1 MQRIIAYHGDNTQTT
16 AVCLAILTVLF
27 MIERFKHGSH
37 VWIDLYNPT
46 AEEAREAMIEAHIP
60 LSLMSDITTPTPRSS
75 VSFVENTIKL
85 MIDYPVVK
93 RTDIE
98 RPHDIKFFVTKQA
111 LVTAHYEDITAFHTW
126 KKEFEMYELLGKTD
140 RMHGGLLFAGLMNV
154 LYDALTKK
162 LDYLDTQLESIEH
175 EIFNERE
182 KEMVLEISKVSRKL
196 IAFKQALV
204 AHGDVTH
211 DARPH
216 FIKLF
221 GTKFEP
227 QLRQLDDLYEHIMRR
242 LSALTESASELRETN
257 HALVSTKEG
266 EVMKTLTI
274 MAFVT
279 FPLTLFSSLF
289 GINSSHMPIM
299 GQKYDFWI
307 IVGIMTTIALS
318 FFLYFRYKRW
328 F

>member
-1 MQRIIAYHGDNTQTT
+1 
-16 AVCLAILTVLF
+16 
-27 MIERFKHGSH
+27 MIERYRSGSYL
-37 VWIDLYNPT
+37 WIDLEKPT
-46 AEEAREAMIEAHIP
+46 AEEAREAMLEARIP
-60 LSLMSDITTPTPRSS
+60 LELMSDITTPTPRSS
-75 VSFVENTIKL
+75 VTYASGVVKI

-98 RPHDIKFFVTKQA
+98 RPHDIKFFVTKNA

-126 KKEFEMYELLGKTD
+126 KKEFEMLELLGRAEKI
-140 RMHGGLLFAGLMNV
+140 HGGNLFIGLMNV

-175 EIFNERE
+175 EIFNEHE

-204 AHGDVTH
+204 AHGDVMH
-211 DARPH
+211 DARPLL
-216 FIKLF
+216 IKIF
-221 GTKFEP
+221 GAKFEP
-227 QLRQLDDLYEHIMRR
+227 ALSSLDDLYEHIMRR
-242 LSALTESASELRETN
+242 LAALTESASELRETN

-289 GINSSHMPIM
+289 GMNATHMPFM
-299 GQKYDFWI
+299 GQDYDFWI
-307 IVGIMTTIALS
+307 IVGIMITIAIS
-318 FFLYFRYKRW
+318 FFTYFRYKRW

>member
-1 MQRIIAYHGDNTQTT
+1 
-16 AVCLAILTVLF
+16 
-27 MIERFKHGSH
+27 MIERYRSGSYL
-37 VWIDLYNPT
+37 WIDLEKPT
-46 AEEAREAMIEAHIP
+46 AEEAREAMLEARIP
-60 LSLMSDITTPTPRSS
+60 LELMSDITTPTPRSS
-75 VSFVENTIKL
+75 VTYASGVVKI

-98 RPHDIKFFVTKQA
+98 RPHDIKFFVTKNA

-126 KKEFEMYELLGKTD
+126 KKEFEMLALLGRAEKI
-140 RMHGGLLFAGLMNV
+140 HGGNLFIGLMNV

-175 EIFNERE
+175 EIFNEHE

-204 AHGDVTH
+204 AHGDVMH
-211 DARPH
+211 DARPLL
-216 FIKLF
+216 IKIF
-221 GTKFEP
+221 GAKFESA
-227 QLRQLDDLYEHIMRR
+227 LSSLDDLYEHIMRR
-242 LSALTESASELRETN
+242 LAALTESASELRETN

-289 GINSSHMPIM
+289 GMNATHMPFM
-299 GQKYDFWI
+299 GRDYDFWI
-307 IVGIMTTIALS
+307 IVGIMVTIAIS
-318 FFLYFRYKRW
+318 FFTYFRYKRW

>member
-1 MQRIIAYHGDNTQTT
+1 M
-16 AVCLAILTVLF
+16 V
-27 MIERFKHGSH
+27 MIERYRSGSYL
-37 VWIDLYNPT
+37 WIDLEKPT
-46 AEEAREAMIEAHIP
+46 AEEAREAMLEARIP
-60 LSLMSDITTPTPRSS
+60 LELMSDITTPTPRSS
-75 VSFVENTIKL
+75 VTHAGGVVKI

-98 RPHDIKFFVTKQA
+98 RPHDIKFFITKTA

-126 KKEFEMYELLGKTD
+126 KKEFEMLALLGRTEKI
-140 RMHGGLLFAGLMNV
+140 HGGNLFTCLMNV
-154 LYDALTKK
+154 LYDTLTKK

-175 EIFNERE
+175 EIFNEHE

-204 AHGDVTH
+204 AHGDVMH
-211 DARPH
+211 DARP
-216 FIKLF
+216 FLIKIF

-227 QLRQLDDLYEHIMRR
+227 ALGTLDDLYEHIMRR
-242 LSALTESASELRETN
+242 LAALTESASELRETN

-279 FPLTLFSSLF
+279 FPLSLFSSMF
-289 GINSSHMPIM
+289 GMNTNHTPIV
-299 GQKYDFWI
+299 GFEYDFWVI
-307 IVGIMTTIALS
+307 VSIMVGIATT
-318 FFLYFRYKRW
+318 FFIYFRYKRW

>member
-1 MQRIIAYHGDNTQTT
+1 
-16 AVCLAILTVLF
+16 
-27 MIERFKHGSH
+27 MIERYRSGSYL
-37 VWIDLYNPT
+37 WIDLEKPT
-46 AEEAREAMIEAHIP
+46 PEEAREAMLEARIP
-60 LSLMSDITTPTPRSS
+60 LELMSDVTTPTPRSAVAFAS
-75 VSFVENTIKL
+75 GVVKI

-98 RPHDIKFFVTKQA
+98 RPHDIKFFITKNA

-126 KKEFEMYELLGKTD
+126 KKEFEMLALLGRTEKI
-140 RMHGGLLFAGLMNV
+140 HGGNLFTGLMNV
-154 LYDALTKK
+154 LYDALAKK

-175 EIFNERE
+175 EIFNEHE

-204 AHGDVTH
+204 AHGDVMH
-211 DARPH
+211 DAHP
-216 FIKLF
+216 FLIKVF
-221 GTKFEP
+221 GAKFEP
-227 QLRQLDDLYEHIMRR
+227 ALGALDDLYEHIMRR
-242 LSALTESASELRETN
+242 LAALTESASELRETN

-279 FPLTLFSSLF
+279 FPLTLFSSMF
-289 GINSSHMPIM
+289 GMNASHMPFM
-299 GQKYDFWI
+299 GKPYDFWI
-307 IVGIMTTIALS
+307 IVCIMVTIAIS
-318 FFLYFRYKRW
+318 FFTYFRYKKW